1 MAAPTLTLAVQE
13 AAIIQFFSE
22 SLAVLTSKSRDYA
35 PEGVPLLNVLDSCRK
50 WGLQPLQ
57 VLGIAYQKQET
68 ALSRYVRGEPLDTDS
83 PRSRLID
90 AVNYLALMAFYI
102 QFRDR
107 IHEQWEMWLNRQPCL
122 CTYGSDKCTRCA
134 RLEWV
139 KACRPAQ

>member
-1 MAAPTLTLAVQE
+1 MSAPTLTLAAQN
-13 AAIIQFFSE
+13 AAVELFYDD
-22 SLAVLTSKSRDYA
+22 AHDVLVGKSRDYA
-35 PEGVPLLNVLDSCRK
+35 PEGIPLLNVLDSCRK

-68 ALSRYVRGEPLDTDS
+68 ALSRFVRGEALDTDS

-102 QFRDR
+102 QFQDR
-107 IHEQWEMWLNRQPCL
+107 IHEQWDVWLRAQPCV
-122 CTYGSDKCTRCA
+122 CTHSARCERCA

-139 KACRPAQ
+139 EACRPTR